1 MKGTHAVP
9 SRMTRRDFVRCSALG
24 LALAWP
30 EALARTAGAAE
41 TRYPHNAHLTEAE
54 ISARIRQIHMTYSVG
69 DTLSPEDS
77 EFIDLYGTV
86 PTTRATW
93 PVVGDRTFGG
103 HSYELRGNTSLTNTW
118 GDEYTFS
125 GTVQCGS
132 AAITP
137 SRITTYYSIMAYG
150 LTGFSYDVVYQ
161 DTLSKYCT
169 NTSWCTHEYYGK
181 FFAVTSRQT
190 ITCWGDVSLPDG
202 SSFGVYERDG
212 Q

>member
-1 MKGTHAVP
+1 MKGTCTRTSH
-9 SRMTRRDFVRCSALG
+9 MTRRDFVRCSALG
-24 LALAWP
+24 LALAWS
-30 EALARTAGAAE
+30 EAMTWTASATEAQ
-41 TRYPHNAHLTEAE
+41 YSQNANLTGAE
-54 ISARIRQIHMTYSVG
+54 ISARIRQIHMAYSAG

-86 PTTRATW
+86 PSTRATW
-93 PVVGDRTFGG
+93 PVVGNRTFGG
-103 HSYELRGNTSLTNTW
+103 HYYELRGNKSLTNTW
-118 GDEYTFS
+118 SDEYTFS

-132 AAITP
+132 ATITP

-161 DTLSKYCT
+161 DTFSKYCT

-190 ITCWGDVSLPDG
+190 IACWGEVSLPDG
-202 SSFGVYERDG
+202 SSFGVYENDE
-212 Q
+212 